1 MPTTNPFY
9 SRKRETEIFN
19 YFKSIATLTARQYF
33 RNSSD
38 VDLAVNIALTKVI
51 STFFSMQINDWSS
64 LKGFAFT
71 IIKNTCISELRKHKT
86 YKKHYVLNDD
96 FYSFSVSCEDYD
108 YKLDE
113 QFDRVENKLRELPF
127 EDQRII
133 RLKFEKN
140 KSYREISHIINIR
153 ENSMGT
159 RYSRVLSKLRS
170 KLA

>member
-1 MPTTNPFY
+1 MQNTNPFY

-19 YFKSIATLTARQYF
+19 YFKSMAKLTARQYF

-38 VDLAVNIALTKVI
+38 VDLVVNIALTKLI
-51 STFFSMQINDWSS
+51 DTFFNMDINDWSS
-64 LKGFAFT
+64 VKGLAFT

-96 FYSFSVSCEDYD
+96 FYTFSISCEDYD

-113 QFDRVENKLRELPF
+113 QFDRVEVKLRELPI

-133 RLKFEKN
+133 RLKFEEN
-140 KSYREISHIINIR
+140 KSYREISRIMNTQ

-159 RYSRVLSKLRS
+159 RYSRALSKLRS